1 MQMPMMCGSTD
12 DVERYIHDNKLVAV
26 NVSFGKENAK
36 EDGLMV
42 FVITYYINDKHQTL
56 AVADTPNDPYRCMI
70 FHTFDLKIN
79 SKLLPGLQT

>member
-1 MQMPMMCGSTD
+1 
-12 DVERYIHDNKLVAV
+12 
-26 NVSFGKENAK
+26 
-36 EDGLMV
+36 MV